1 VLNTSLLSD
10 YFYSV
15 AKLSQHM
22 IGLIFLACFYWPV
35 NFAQSLVSAAPL
47 SPGSEIN
54 YPVLILLLLIRAI
67 SC

>member
-1 VLNTSLLSD
+1 
-10 YFYSV
+10 
-15 AKLSQHM
+15 M

-67 SC
+67 SCWSGFARAQ